1 MLSIVLLGTGNVAT
15 HLFQAFSDAKGVEV
29 IQVYGRN
36 QNALKTFGGEVPVST
51 SMENLVRADIYIL
64 AVSDESIREASE
76 FLMDMPGL
84 IVHTSGSVS
93 LDALETKRKGVFY
106 PLQTF
111 TKGKK
116 VDFSELPICVEAKNE
131 HDFLLLETLGKSITN
146 QVHRVSSKQRE
157 KLHLSAVLVNN
168 FPNHLYTIAK
178 ELCDENEIP
187 FDLLRP
193 LISETVDKIRFLSP
207 VEAQTG
213 PARRNDITT
222 MQRHLEQLTNPLHQ
236 KIYQLLSESIKE
248 RHEKEL

>member
-1 MLSIVLLGTGNVAT
+1 MLSVVLLGTGNVAT

-29 IQVYGRN
+29 VQVYGRDKE
-36 QNALKTFGGEVPVST
+36 ALQSFEKHAPITTSLKNIDAADVYMLAISDGAIVGVSR
-51 SMENLVRADIYIL
+51 SLIDKKGLV
-64 AVSDESIREASE
+64 
-76 FLMDMPGL
+76 
-84 IVHTSGSVS
+84 VHTSGSVA

-131 HDFLLLETLGKSITN
+131 HDFLLLETLGNFITN

-178 ELCDENEIP
+178 ELCVENEIP
-187 FDLLRP
+187 FDMLLP

-207 VEAQTG
+207 KEAQTG
-213 PARRNDITT
+213 PARRNNITT
-222 MQRHLEQLTNPLHQ
+222 MQHHLEQLSNPIH
-236 KIYQLLSESIKE
+236 KRIYQLISESIRE
-248 RHEKEL
+248 SI